1 MTVRK
6 GPSHSWWFASQDR
19 LQSSTQSSWLSSTLS
34 ELEEKTKQMLNL
46 IEEDADSFAKR
57 AEMYYKRRPQLVDM
71 IEDFYRAHRSL
82 AEQHDQLKSGS
93 AVRRSISVC
102 PAFFDR
108 SCSRSISSSDADE
121 GPKFSTDSFY
131 SEESEVDDPEQ
142 EENEAENKPRVMSDE
157 GTDRYL
163 VMKLKHELERL
174 REENAKLKAEI
185 AGKDEEKRDVIRQ
198 LALSLDILKEENVTL
213 RRSIKHPE
221 KKGGGF
227 FDLKKLTKD
236 TFSGR
241 RLFHGKSKRQTTIV
255 AL

>member
-1 MTVRK
+1 MILECF
-6 GPSHSWWFASQDR
+6 SCA
-19 LQSSTQSSWLSSTLS
+19 
-34 ELEEKTKQMLNL
+34 ELEGKTKQMLNL

-82 AEQHDQLKSGS
+82 AEQYDQLKSGS
-93 AVRRSISVC
+93 AVRRSISVG
-102 PAFFDR
+102 PSFFDS
-108 SCSRSISSSDADE
+108 SCSRSISSSDTDE

-142 EENEAENKPRVMSDE
+142 EENEAEGKPRVMSDE
-157 GTDRYL
+157 GTDSYL
-163 VMKLKHELERL
+163 VKLEHELERL

-213 RRSIKHPE
+213 RRYIKHPE
-221 KKGGGF
+221 KKGGLVE
-227 FDLKKLTKD
+227 LKKLTKD
-236 TFSGR
+236 MFSG
-241 RLFHGKSKRQTTIV
+241 RLFHGKSKPYTTIV

>member
-1 MTVRK
+1 MILECF
-6 GPSHSWWFASQDR
+6 SCA
-19 LQSSTQSSWLSSTLS
+19 
-34 ELEEKTKQMLNL
+34 ELEGKTKQMLNL

-82 AEQHDQLKSGS
+82 AEQYDQLKSGS
-93 AVRRSISVC
+93 AVRRSISVG
-102 PAFFDR
+102 PSFFDS
-108 SCSRSISSSDADE
+108 SCSRSISSSDTDE

-142 EENEAENKPRVMSDE
+142 EENEAEGKPRIMSDE
-157 GTDRYL
+157 GTDSYL
-163 VMKLKHELERL
+163 VKLEHELERL

-213 RRSIKHPE
+213 RRYIKHPE
-221 KKGGGF
+221 KKGGLVE
-227 FDLKKLTKD
+227 LKKLTKGM
-236 TFSGR
+236 FSG
-241 RLFHGKSKRQTTIV
+241 RLFHGKSKPHTTIV

>member
-1 MTVRK
+1 
-6 GPSHSWWFASQDR
+6 
-19 LQSSTQSSWLSSTLS
+19 
-34 ELEEKTKQMLNL
+34 MLNL

-82 AEQHDQLKSGS
+82 AEQYDQLKSGS

-102 PAFFDR
+102 PSFFDR
-108 SCSRSISSSDADE
+108 SCSRSISSSDTDE

-142 EENEAENKPRVMSDE
+142 EENEAGSKPRVMLDE
-157 GTDRYL
+157 GTGSYL
-163 VMKLKHELERL
+163 VKLKHELERL

-185 AGKDEEKRDVIRQ
+185 VGKDEEKREVIRQ

-213 RRSIKHPE
+213 RRYIKLPE
-221 KKGGGF
+221 KKGGF
-227 FDLKKLTKD
+227 FEMKKLTKD
-236 TFSGR
+236 MFSG
-241 RLFHGKSKRQTTIV
+241 RLFHGKSKPRTTIV